1 MLDHSEDKSL
11 GVSKA
16 EESLAFQIR
25 AVKLPEPVR
34 EHRFHATR
42 RWRFDF
48 AYPAQMLA
56 IEVEGGVW
64 SGGRHTRGSGFIK
77 DMEKYNTALM
87 DGWRVYRCTPDMIAK
102 GTAVKDIENIL
113 GNVCK

>member
-1 MLDHSEDKSL
+1 MLEHIEGRSL

-16 EESLAFQIR
+16 EESLALQIR

-34 EHRFHATR
+34 EHRFHAIR
-42 RWRFDF
+42 KWRFDF
-48 AYPAQMLA
+48 AYPAHKLA

-64 SGGRHTRGSGFIK
+64 SGGRHTRGSGFVK

-102 GTAVKDIENIL
+102 GTAVKDIEIIL

>member
-1 MLDHSEDKSL
+1 M

-16 EESLAFQIR
+16 EESLALQIR

-34 EHRFHATR
+34 EHRFHAIR
-42 RWRFDF
+42 KWRFDF
-48 AYPAQMLA
+48 AYPAHKLA

-64 SGGRHTRGSGFIK
+64 SGGRHTRGSGFVK

-102 GTAVKDIENIL
+102 GIAIKDIENIL
-113 GNVCK
+113 GLAGANHDR

>member
-1 MLDHSEDKSL
+1 M

-16 EESLAFQIR
+16 EEQLALQIR

-34 EHRFHATR
+34 EHRFHKVR

-48 AYPAQMLA
+48 AYPAHMLA

-64 SGGRHTRGSGFIK
+64 SGGRHTRGAGFTS
-77 DMEKYNTALM
+77 DCEKYNTALM
-87 DGWRVYRCTPDMIAK
+87 EGWRVYRCTPQMVAA
-102 GTAVKDIENIL
+102 GTVVRDIEIML
-113 GNVCK
+113 GVST

>member
-1 MLDHSEDKSL
+1 MLNHCEGRSL

-16 EESLAFQIR
+16 EETLALQIR

-34 EHRFHATR
+34 EHRFHAVR

-48 AYPAQMLA
+48 AYPDQKLA

-64 SGGRHTRGSGFIK
+64 SVGRHTRGAGFTK
-77 DMEKYNTALM
+77 DCEKYNTALM
-87 DGWRVYRCTPDMIAK
+87 DG
-102 GTAVKDIENIL
+102 
-113 GNVCK
+113 

>member
-1 MLDHSEDKSL
+1 MLDHTEGRSL

-16 EESLAFQIR
+16 EESLALQIR

-34 EHRFHATR
+34 EHRFHAVR

-48 AYPAQMLA
+48 AYPAQKLA

-64 SGGRHTRGSGFIK
+64 SGGRHTRGSGFVK

-87 DGWRVYRCTPDMIAK
+87 DGWRVYRCTPDMIKK
-102 GTAVKDIENIL
+102 GIVVADLSIL
-113 GNVCK
+113 LGTL

>member
-1 MLDHSEDKSL
+1 M

-16 EESLAFQIR
+16 EESLALQIR

-34 EHRFHATR
+34 EHRFHAVR

-48 AYPAQMLA
+48 AYPDQKLA

-64 SGGRHTRGSGFIK
+64 SGGRHTRGAGFTK
-77 DMEKYNTALM
+77 DCEKYNTALM
-87 DGWRVYRCTPDMIAK
+87 DGWRVYRCTPQMVEAGI
-102 GTAVKDIENIL
+102 VVRDIEIML

>member
-1 MLDHSEDKSL
+1 M

-16 EESLAFQIR
+16 EESLALQIR

-34 EHRFHATR
+34 EHRFHKVR

-48 AYPAQMLA
+48 AYPAYMLA

-64 SGGRHTRGSGFIK
+64 SGGRHTRGAGFTK
-77 DMEKYNTALM
+77 DCEKYNTALM
-87 DGWRVYRCTPDMIAK
+87 EGWRVYRCTPQMVAA
-102 GTAVKDIENIL
+102 GTVVRDIEIML
-113 GNVCK
+113 GVST